1 MHNENEWK
9 LTKEEEKRK
18 EVFDKLSEE
27 MRNKGYKQ
35 NDLTAG
41 LVEAN
46 LLAILTTLPFILIFG
61 ILFFVVNRGVA
72 IELSLG
78 VELIAFAS
86 FIVLVVVHEL
96 IHGFTWGLFAK
107 NHFKAISFGVVWKSL
122 NPYCTCSD
130 PLTRTQYIIGSF
142 MPTLILGFGL
152 AIIATI
158 LGNFAM
164 WCVSTFMILGGGG
177 DFLIILKILKYKTQS
192 KDVMYLDHP
201 YKIGLVVFEK

>member
-1 MHNENEWK
+1 M
-9 LTKEEEKRK
+9 
-18 EVFDKLSEE
+18 
-27 MRNKGYKQ
+27 
-35 NDLTAG
+35 
-41 LVEAN
+41 VEAN

-86 FIVLVVVHEL
+86 FITLVVIHEL

-164 WCVSTFMILGGGG
+164 WCVSAFMILGGGG